1 MYRAMPAPAPG
12 NPDQL
17 NKIRNHVKELQDS
30 LSMIMIRIVDGEE
43 VYNKFMKGSGG
54 KIPGLRNIE
63 LRTRRRKKK
72 I

>member
-1 MYRAMPAPAPG
+1 MPAPAPG

-54 KIPGLRNIE
+54 KIPGLSVE
-63 LRTRRRKKK
+63 HEKLRAAYKKEK
-72 I
+72 E